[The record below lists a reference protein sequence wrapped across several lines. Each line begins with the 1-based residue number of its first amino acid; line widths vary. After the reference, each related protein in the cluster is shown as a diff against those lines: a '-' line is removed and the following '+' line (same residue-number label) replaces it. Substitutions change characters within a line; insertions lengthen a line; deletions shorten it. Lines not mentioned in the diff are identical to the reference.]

1 MCNNIK
7 WSNIV
12 VPERNKREKQGIKNI
27 EEKCSKFLLKID
39 DRPKPDIQKCWWECK
54 PAEEIKQKCC
64 KNDLTA

>member
-27 EEKCSKFLLKID
+27 EEKWSKFPLKID
-39 DRPKPDIQKCWWECK
+39 DRSKPDIQECWWECK
-54 PAEEIKQKCC
+54 PTKEIKQKYC
-64 KNDLTA
+64 KNDLNA